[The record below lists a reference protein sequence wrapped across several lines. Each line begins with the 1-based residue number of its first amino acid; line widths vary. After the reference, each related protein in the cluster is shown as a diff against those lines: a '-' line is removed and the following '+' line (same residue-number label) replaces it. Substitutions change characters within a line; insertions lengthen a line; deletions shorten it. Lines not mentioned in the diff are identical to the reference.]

1 MAFLRT
7 LRGNAYVAAVSV
19 TAVCGGAFEEGG
31 YRRGESLCSNRN
43 TEESGRDGGLRFG
56 GGGDDG
62 GSSSKN
68 RREDTT
74 TPVLLSPRIG
84 MGDSLN
90 YGWKNGDR
98 DDKRRY
104 KYSVI
109 GGGTTAAAA
118 MESILHQDPNADIL
132 FVSDEATLPHADVQ
146 KGRVLKPDLMA
157 SYNEWR
163 RHVSTKLDAS
173 FRKLPSITVLL
184 DGNHL
189 QIDPERRALV
199 FFDGRE
205 FFFSKCLLAMP
216 GTPRRFYVLDSDRS
230 SLVARNR
237 VNALSNLSDFEL
249 IEAVPDMM
257 PEGGGR
263 ALVVGGGF
271 LGTEVALA
279 LANRNIKV
287 SQAYAEVAPLAS
299 YLPPYLALYVQSL
312 LKKSGVD
319 PVGERLVTGIR
330 ATSESESD
338 ASLEASLVGVDK
350 QHMMVEYVVLASTH
364 VDPGPMLNLANKS
377 GFEVDSTGGIVVNGF
392 MEAAGGVYAAGSCV
406 SYYDQAL
413 GRRRVDTL
421 DHSINSG
428 LIAGYNMVMSEK
440 QLEEKGSGKHFIG
453 GAGIEDDNRRTQM
466 PSMMLPSSRNG
477 DHQCLYTHQPLFRST
492 LESVGVVMEGIG
504 NVDSRLKTFGVWV
517 DNKPSIHTYPHM
529 GKRKQPAGGG
539 KGEECCKPM
548 SRGIVYYLNDGK
560 IEGILL
566 WNASD
571 LLDRARDIIRLQPTV
586 SGLDSLKSLVS
597 LAPNEWLHVIETS

>member
-1 MAFLRT
+1 MR
-7 LRGNAYVAAVSV
+7 
-19 TAVCGGAFEEGG
+19 
-31 YRRGESLCSNRN
+31 
-43 TEESGRDGGLRFG
+43 
-56 GGGDDG
+56 
-62 GSSSKN
+62 
-68 RREDTT
+68 
-74 TPVLLSPRIG
+74 
-84 MGDSLN
+84 
-90 YGWKNGDR
+90 
-98 DDKRRY
+98 
-104 KYSVI
+104 
-109 GGGTTAAAA
+109 
-118 MESILHQDPNADIL
+118 
-132 FVSDEATLPHADVQ
+132 
-146 KGRVLKPDLMA
+146 KGRVLKSDLMS

-163 RHVSTKLDAS
+163 RHVSTRLDAS
-173 FRKLPSITVLL
+173 FRKHPSVTVLL

-205 FFFSKCLLAMP
+205 LFFSKCLLAMA

-230 SLVARNR
+230 SLVARSR
-237 VNALSNLSDFEL
+237 VNALNNLEDFEL

-279 LANRNIKV
+279 LANRNVKV
-287 SQAYAEVAPLAS
+287 SQAYAEEAPLAS
-299 YLPPYLALYVQSL
+299 YLPPYLAKCVQSL
-312 LKKSGVD
+312 LQKSGVD
-319 PVGERLVTGIR
+319 PIGERLVTGVR
-330 ATSESESD
+330 VCSESESCD
-338 ASLEASLVGVDK
+338 TSLEASLVGMEK
-350 QHMMVEYVVLASTH
+350 ENMTVEYVVLASTH
-364 VDPGPMLNLANKS
+364 VDPDPMLNLANKS
-377 GFEVDSTGGIVVNGF
+377 GFEIDSKAGGIVVNGF

-440 QLEEKGSGKHFIG
+440 QLEEKEVGGHFLG
-453 GAGIEDDNRRTQM
+453 GHGVGDDNCRTQM
-466 PSMMLPSSRNG
+466 PAKMLPSSGDG
-477 DHQCLYTHQPLFRST
+477 DHQCLYTHQPVFRSA

-517 DNKPSIHTYPHM
+517 DNKHRVHTYPHM
-529 GKRKQPAGGG
+529 SKRTTSDVDEGED
-539 KGEECCKPM
+539 EECESM

-571 LLDRARDIIRLQPTV
+571 LLDRARDVIRLQPTV
-586 SGLDSLKSLVS
+586 SGLEALKSLVA
-597 LAPNEWLHVIETS
+597 LAPNEWLHVIVTSG